1 MNGVLDRSGPVKVP
15 GGTSSA
21 SLRPRS
27 GDRALDDRAELQV
40 WTGSGAS
47 GRGNDR
53 ILDWK
58 GDRDGVAGR
67 VNRELEGG

>member
-1 MNGVLDRSGPVKVP
+1 MNDVLGRSGPVKVP

-47 GRGNDR
+47 GRGTTEFWTGKETATA
-53 ILDWK
+53 LPA
-58 GDRDGVAGR
+58 V
-67 VNRELEGG
+67 

>member
-1 MNGVLDRSGPVKVP
+1 MNDVLDRSRPVKVP

-40 WTGSGAS
+40 WTGSGAPVVETTES
-47 GRGNDR
+47 STGKETATA
-53 ILDWK
+53 LPA
-58 GDRDGVAGR
+58 V
-67 VNRELEGG
+67 